1 MVSVLAYADD
11 LAIVTKDPDDLH
23 AVLKTVSEVST
34 WLGLVFNSKK
44 CASLVIN
51 SNKHTTM
58 PIEYKVQGSR
68 MVTLDSNDHYEHL
81 GVPTGYYQGSS
92 ADKTITKMHQCLD
105 KIHSSLLAPWQKA
118 DAVNTFILP
127 CIAFHLKNGHVE
139 KKKHLIPFD
148 KKLKKFAKSWMSLP
162 SQASPEVVYLPHNM
176 GGLGL
181 IQTKTLADVMQL
193 VHAVQLL
200 ESTDLGPMTAQLLR
214 TAVQKKIKRA
224 PTDSEVADYL
234 NQKLDGA
241 FETYYAD
248 TRNMW
253 TRVRQATGHL
263 VKTDKLDVKWTW
275 NNDKIQLLVLG
286 CGVTKK
292 TCERMLKRAVH
303 QAQLV
308 HLTAKKSQG
317 KVYNITAHQ
326 PVSNY
331 FLRDGRYIRFAD
343 WRFVHRARLDVVPLN
358 GCNRARDQKD
368 KRCRRCGYQLESV
381 AHVLCHCPAHAHAI
395 TLRHNAVL
403 DRLVNAIKLPAT
415 TTKYV
420 NVKIPGT
427 DGQLRPDLALVDHVK
442 KRVTI
447 VDVTMPFENHDLS
460 VFAAA
465 RAEKLRKYADIFN
478 KFNADG
484 YDTFLDAF
492 IVGPL
497 GGWDQENDNVL
508 RRLAVSVKYAALMKK
523 LMVADALK
531 WSRDVYV
538 EHITAHRQYQA

>member
-1 MVSVLAYADD
+1 
-11 LAIVTKDPDDLH
+11 
-23 AVLKTVSEVST
+23 
-34 WLGLVFNSKK
+34 
-44 CASLVIN
+44 
-51 SNKHTTM
+51 
-58 PIEYKVQGSR
+58 

-92 ADKTITKMHQCLD
+92 AEKTINKMHQCLD
-105 KIHSSLLAPWQKA
+105 KIHNSLLAPWQKA
-118 DAVNTFILP
+118 DAVKTFILP
-127 CIAFHLKNGHVE
+127 CIGFHLKNGYVE

-148 KKLKKFAKSWMSLP
+148 KKLKKYGKMWLNLP
-162 SQASPEVVYLPHNM
+162 SQASPEVLYLPNEM
-176 GGLGL
+176 GGLGF

-253 TRVRQATGHL
+253 TRVRQATGRL

-275 NNDKIQLLVLG
+275 ANDKIQLLVLG

-292 TCERMLKRAVH
+292 TCEKMLKGAVH

-317 KVYNITAHQ
+317 KVYNITARQ
-326 PVSNY
+326 PCSNH
-331 FLRDGRYIRFAD
+331 FMRDGRFLRFAD

-358 GCNRARDQKD
+358 GCKRARDHHD
-368 KRCRRCGYQLESV
+368 KTCRRCGATIESV
-381 AHVLCHCPAHAHAI
+381 AHVLNHCPVHNQAI
-395 TLRHNAVL
+395 TLRHNAIV
-403 DRLVNAIKLPAT
+403 DRLINAIKLPDT

-427 DGQLRPDLALVDHVK
+427 DGQLRPDLALIDHVK

-447 VDVTMPFENHDLS
+447 VDVTMSFENYDLS
-460 VFAAA
+460 VYESA
-465 RAEKLRKYADIFN
+465 RDGKLRKYADIFN

-484 YDTFLDAF
+484 YDTFLGAF

-497 GGWDQENDNVL
+497 GGWDQGNEVVL
-508 RRLAVSVKYAALMKK
+508 RRLAISVKYAGLMKK
-523 LMVADALK
+523 LMVADAVR
-531 WSRDVYV
+531 WSKDIYI
-538 EHITAHRQYQA
+538 EHVCGQRQYQA